1 MDQAW
6 TLVPLTLPE
15 PSCAS
20 DAAVSIA
27 DVTTCCGTAAK
38 AGTRDPWEVGIPSQ
52 TCFVAGVI
60 ILPIF
65 KNRVYVYTQ
74 RTGAA
79 VCVVLREIALVASL
93 ALTLPVFHAC
103 GSASPFRAR
112 CCRINQNG

>member
-27 DVTTCCGTAAK
+27 DVSTCCGTAAK

-60 ILPIF
+60 ILPIL
-65 KNRVYVYTQ
+65 KNRVCVYTQ

-79 VCVVLREIALVASL
+79 VLREIALVASHYPCSTL
-93 ALTLPVFHAC
+93 VAVPALFVHA
-103 GSASPFRAR
+103 AVA
-112 CCRINQNG
+112 